1 MNYDL
6 AIRALEGLAND
17 PMTADAAEQGIEIT
31 GSHAAFK
38 ELARLCLLLG
48 NEATTPGEAIELS
61 VPMHLTDGSLP
72 LTLRLVQAS

>member
-6 AIRALEGLAND
+6 AIRALEGLANA
-17 PMTADAAEQGIEIT
+17 PMSTDVGEHGIEIT
-31 GSHAAFK
+31 GTGSAFK

-61 VPMHLTDGSLP
+61 VPMHLTEGSLP
-72 LTLRLVQAS
+72 LRLRLTE